1 MGVTAVNIIQKSGSR
16 MADTKTFVLSAETPD
31 RVGDVVIQRGID
43 LTNFKEN
50 PVALVQHDRTSL
62 PIGVWKN
69 IRIQGDATLAD
80 LHLATPGTSRTAD
93 LARGLI
99 EQGILRAV
107 SVGFRS
113 LEHVQL
119 APRGIKFL
127 KSELLEASLVSVPMH
142 PRAVMVAKSLSMTD
156 AEIKSFFTIDPVGD
170 NSDDVDMVAKALEEQ
185 ALRYAATH
193 RKAIYSLINATK
205 AQRRKGEL

>member
-1 MGVTAVNIIQKSGSR
+1 MNKILKSGSR

-43 LTNFKEN
+43 LTNFKQN
-50 PVALVQHDRTSL
+50 PVALVQHERKAL

-69 IRIQGDATLAD
+69 IRVQGDATLAD
-80 LHLATPGTSRTAD
+80 LHLATVGTSRIAD

-99 EQGILRAV
+99 DQGILRAV
-107 SVGFRS
+107 SVGFMA
-113 LEHVQL
+113 LESIRL
-119 APRGIKFL
+119 EPRGTKFL

-142 PRAVMVAKSLSMTD
+142 PRAVMVAKSLDMTED
-156 AEIKSFFTIDPVGD
+156 EMKSFFTTDPVGD
-170 NSDDVDMVAKALEEQ
+170 KGDDVDMVAKALEEQ
-185 ALRYAATH
+185 PLRYEAAH

-205 AQRRKGEL
+205 AQRKTGES